1 VVKPGYEQVLQH
13 PNAERRKLNFTGTI
27 ALEVFLWGNRRK
39 IAVQWNYT
47 RAIALEVFLWG
58 NRRKFAVQ
66 KKCKCGV
73 LDRRNFK
80 DTTRLK

>member
-1 VVKPGYEQVLQH
+1 VVEPGYEQVLQH
-13 PNAERRKLNFTGTI
+13 ANAERRKLNFTRTI

-39 IAVQWNYT
+39 IAVQ
-47 RAIALEVFLWG
+47 
-58 NRRKFAVQ
+58 

-73 LDRRNFK
+73 LDRKNFG